1 MKEKLINF
9 AIEHIKSNKHKLAD
23 EFQHLFYTSIYDEE
37 DQFPVLSIFVDEE
50 GRGFETLTP
59 DLPSKVMCNLYP
71 VSNFY
76 IEELSEKYKKLNENY
91 GVKCKISCSSGI
103 VQSPFK
109 ISAYTVEGDERLI
122 KKLEFNEKLKGEY
135 YLRLSKLISKEK
147 LDFIIKNYK
156 KWNNEIFYFP
166 HMNYIHIV
174 YKLKED
180 IPLNKRGISIEIA
193 KLLKEKMFEK
203 YPHIE
208 TSYKLP
214 EMKIKETVLTVFKIK
229 SDKIDIYDF
238 NKFYETFNK
247 KIKDIITQ
255 IAKFEV

>member
-1 MKEKLINF
+1 
-9 AIEHIKSNKHKLAD
+9 
-23 EFQHLFYTSIYDEE
+23 
-37 DQFPVLSIFVDEE
+37 
-50 GRGFETLTP
+50 
-59 DLPSKVMCNLYP
+59 
-71 VSNFY
+71 
-76 IEELSEKYKKLNENY
+76 
-91 GVKCKISCSSGI
+91 
-103 VQSPFK
+103 
-109 ISAYTVEGDERLI
+109 
-122 KKLEFNEKLKGEY
+122 
-135 YLRLSKLISKEK
+135 
-147 LDFIIKNYK
+147 
-156 KWNNEIFYFP
+156 
-166 HMNYIHIV
+166 MNYIHIV